1 MMKHIKTIAALFI
14 ALVAMSS
21 CSKDETPDNSQLAEK
36 LVGEWIME
44 HDIEGLEL
52 LVQGSDIEIP
62 AEADMYTVIYHFNT
76 DGYGWQEIAA
86 LQDGMYVA
94 TFISRYGMG
103 QFSYEIDNDGN
114 VYISY
119 IDDDELGDVL
129 TFDGNSLSTVTN
141 AQNFNLVRA
150 TGEQIAKYNYEA
162 ETFHGGNAEG
172 DTTETGISDKDA
184 SEPSRTRCNYSLV
197 L

>member
-21 CSKDETPDNSQLAEK
+21 CSKDETPDNSQLAKK

-141 AQNFNLVRA
+141 DQNFNLVRA
-150 TGEQIAKYNYEA
+150 TGEQIAKYNFEA
-162 ETFHGGNAEG
+162 ETFHGGNAED
-172 DTTETGISDKDA
+172 DTIETGIGNKDA
-184 SEPSRTRCNYSLV
+184 SEPSRARQL
-197 L
+197 

>member
-1 MMKHIKTIAALFI
+1 MKHIKTIAALFI

-21 CSKDETPDNSQLAEK
+21 CSMEDNSVLEKKLLADK

-52 LVQGSDIEIP
+52 LVQDSDIEIP
-62 AEADMYTVIYHFNT
+62 AEADMYAVIYHFNT

-150 TGEQIAKYNYEA
+150 TGEQIAKYNFEA
-162 ETFHGGNAEG
+162 ETFHGGNAE
-172 DTTETGISDKDA
+172 DDFTETGISDIDA
-184 SEPSRTRCNYSLV
+184 SEPSRARQL
-197 L
+197 

>member
-21 CSKDETPDNSQLAEK
+21 CSMEDNSVLEKKLLADK

-62 AEADMYTVIYHFNT
+62 AEADMYTVIFHFNT
-76 DGYGWQEIAA
+76 NGYGWQEIAA

-129 TFDGNSLSTVTN
+129 TFDGNSLSTVTYD
-141 AQNFNLVRA
+141 QNFNLVRA

-162 ETFHGGNAEG
+162 ETFHGGNAEE

-184 SEPSRTRCNYSLV
+184 SEPSRARQL
-197 L
+197 

>member
-86 LQDGMYVA
+86 LHDGMYVA

-150 TGEQIAKYNYEA
+150 TGEQIAKYNFEA
-162 ETFHGGNAEG
+162 ETFHGGNAE
-172 DTTETGISDKDA
+172 DYFTETGISDKDA
-184 SEPSRTRCNYSLV
+184 SEPSRARQL
-197 L
+197 

>member
-21 CSKDETPDNSQLAEK
+21 CSMEDNSVLEKKLLADK

-52 LVQGSDIEIP
+52 LVQDSDIEIP
-62 AEADMYTVIYHFNT
+62 AEADMYAVIYHFNT

-150 TGEQIAKYNYEA
+150 TGEQIAKYNFEA
-162 ETFHGGNAEG
+162 ETFHGGNAE
-172 DTTETGISDKDA
+172 DDFTETGISDIDA
-184 SEPSRTRCNYSLV
+184 SEPSRARQL
-197 L
+197 

>member
-1 MMKHIKTIAALFI
+1 MKHIKTIAALFI

-21 CSKDETPDNSQLAEK
+21 CSKDETPDNCQLAEK

-76 DGYGWQEIAA
+76 DGYGWHEIAA

-119 IDDDELGDVL
+119 IDNDELGDVL
-129 TFDGNSLSTVTN
+129 SFDGNSLSTVTN

-150 TGEQIAKYNYEA
+150 TGEQIAKYNFEA

-172 DTTETGISDKDA
+172 DTKETGISDKDA

>member
-1 MMKHIKTIAALFI
+1 MKHIKTIAALFI

-62 AEADMYTVIYHFNT
+62 AEADMYTVIYHFDT

-150 TGEQIAKYNYEA
+150 TAEQIAKYNFEA

-184 SEPSRTRCNYSLV
+184 DEPSRTR
-197 L
+197 

>member
-21 CSKDETPDNSQLAEK
+21 CSMEDNSVLEKKLLADK

-86 LQDGMYVA
+86 LRDGMYVA

-129 TFDGNSLSTVTN
+129 TFDGNSLSTVTYD
-141 AQNFNLVRA
+141 QNFNLVRA
-150 TGEQIAKYNYEA
+150 TGEQIAKYNFEA
-162 ETFHGGNAEG
+162 ETFHGGNAE
-172 DTTETGISDKDA
+172 DDFTETGISDKDA
-184 SEPSRTRCNYSLV
+184 SEPSRARQL
-197 L
+197 